1 MRCRRAWDR
10 TDGLS
15 SSPAVTDWAVDVI
28 TTLGYVG
35 LAALMLVEC
44 IFPPIPSEAILPFA
58 GFAVYDGEMT
68 FPLALAAATA
78 GSLIG
83 NLALYVAAR
92 RGGLAVVA
100 RHGHRVG
107 ATPERL
113 ARLESWMDRWG
124 SATVLVGR
132 AVPLARTTVSLPAGL
147 ARFPFW
153 RFVIL
158 TTIGSLVWN
167 GVLIGLGWALGES
180 WRDVEQAL
188 GPVSMAVVVILAGA
202 ALVLATVMF
211 RRRRL
216 QSRAG
221 D

>member
-1 MRCRRAWDR
+1 M
-10 TDGLS
+10 
-15 SSPAVTDWAVDVI
+15 TDWAVDVI

-35 LAALMLVEC
+35 LALLMLVEC

-58 GFAVYDGEMT
+58 GFAVYDGQMS
-68 FPLALAAATA
+68 FPLAVGAATA

-83 NLALYVAAR
+83 NVALYIAAR

-107 ATPERL
+107 ATPARL
-113 ARLESWMDRWG
+113 ARLEAWMDRWG

-147 ARFPFW
+147 AKFPFP
-153 RFVIL
+153 RFLVL

-167 GVLIGLGWALGES
+167 AVLIGLGWALGES
-180 WRDVEQAL
+180 WRDAEKAL
-188 GPVSMAVVVILAGA
+188 GPASMVVVLLLACGS
-202 ALVLATVMF
+202 LVLVALYY
-211 RRRRL
+211 RRRRA

-221 D
+221 A

>member
-1 MRCRRAWDR
+1 MR
-10 TDGLS
+10 
-15 SSPAVTDWAVDVI
+15 AVTDWAVQVI

-35 LAALMLVEC
+35 LALLMLVEC

-58 GFAVYDGEMT
+58 GFAVYDGEMS
-68 FPLALAAATA
+68 FPLALAAATV
-78 GSLIG
+78 GSLVG

-107 ATPERL
+107 ATPARL

-132 AVPLARTTVSLPAGL
+132 AIPLARTTVSLPAGL
-147 ARFPFW
+147 AKFPFW
-153 RFVIL
+153 RFVVL

-167 GVLIGLGWALGES
+167 AVLIGLGWALGES
-180 WRDVEQAL
+180 WRDVESAL
-188 GPVSMAVVVILAGA
+188 GPVSMAVLAAMACA
-202 ALVLATVMF
+202 ALLLAAVAV
-211 RRRRL
+211 RRRRRIAR
-216 QSRAG
+216 QRP
-221 D
+221 

>member
-1 MRCRRAWDR
+1 MHVV
-10 TDGLS
+10 S
-15 SSPAVTDWAVDVI
+15 EWAVEVI

-35 LAALMLVEC
+35 LALLMLVEC
-44 IFPPIPSEAILPFA
+44 VFPPIPSEAILPFA
-58 GFAVYDGEMT
+58 GFAVYDGEMS
-68 FPLALAAATA
+68 FSLALAAATA

-83 NLALYVAAR
+83 NLALYAAAR

-113 ARLESWMDRWG
+113 RRLEAWMDRWG

-132 AVPLARTTVSLPAGL
+132 AIPLARTTVSLPAGL

-153 RFVIL
+153 RFVAL

-167 GVLIGLGWALGES
+167 AVLIGLGWALGES
-180 WRDVEQAL
+180 WRDVEGAL
-188 GPVSMAVVVILAGA
+188 GSASLAVVALMACA
-202 ALVLATVMF
+202 ALALVAVAL
-211 RRRRL
+211 RRRRVA
-216 QSRAG
+216 R
-221 D
+221 DRP

>member
-1 MRCRRAWDR
+1 M
-10 TDGLS
+10 
-15 SSPAVTDWAVDVI
+15 TDWAVDVI

-44 IFPPIPSEAILPFA
+44 VFPPIPSEAILPFA

-113 ARLESWMDRWG
+113 ARLEAWMDRWG
-124 SATVLVGR
+124 AATVLVGR
-132 AVPLARTTVSLPAGL
+132 AIPLARTTVSLPAGL
-147 ARFPFW
+147 ARYPFW

-167 GVLIGLGWALGES
+167 GVLIGIGWALGES
-180 WRDVEQAL
+180 WRDVEEAM
-188 GPVSMAVVVILAGA
+188 GPVSMAVVV
-202 ALVLATVMF
+202 VLACAAAVLVTLAY

-216 QSRAG
+216 NGRAG
-221 D
+221 G

>member
-1 MRCRRAWDR
+1 M
-10 TDGLS
+10 
-15 SSPAVTDWAVDVI
+15 TDWAVNII

-35 LAALMLVEC
+35 LGVLMLVEC
-44 IFPPIPSEAILPFA
+44 VFPPIPSEAILPFA
-58 GFAVYDGEMT
+58 GFAVYDGEMS

-78 GSLIG
+78 GSLVG
-83 NLALYVAAR
+83 NLALYAAAR

-107 ATPERL
+107 ATPQRL
-113 ARLESWMDRWG
+113 ARLEAWMDRWG

-132 AVPLARTTVSLPAGL
+132 AIPLARTTVSLPAGL

-153 RFVIL
+153 RFVVL

-167 GVLIGLGWALGES
+167 AVLIGLGWALGES
-180 WRDVEQAL
+180 WRDVEAAL
-188 GPVSMAVVVILAGA
+188 GPVSLAAVVIMGCAL
-202 ALVLATVMF
+202 LVLATIAV

-216 QSRAG
+216 QNRTG
-221 D
+221 G

>member
-1 MRCRRAWDR
+1 MR
-10 TDGLS
+10 
-15 SSPAVTDWAVDVI
+15 AVTDWAVQVI

-35 LAALMLVEC
+35 LALLMLVEC

-58 GFAVYDGEMT
+58 GFAVYDGEMS

-83 NLALYVAAR
+83 NLALYLAAR

-107 ATPERL
+107 ATPARL

-132 AVPLARTTVSLPAGL
+132 AIPLARTTVSLPAGL
-147 ARFPFW
+147 AKFPFW
-153 RFVIL
+153 RFVVL

-167 GVLIGLGWALGES
+167 AVLIGLGWALGES
-180 WRDVEQAL
+180 WRDVESAL
-188 GPVSMAVVVILAGA
+188 GPASMAVLVLMTCA
-202 ALVLATVMF
+202 ALVLAAIAV
-211 RRRRL
+211 RRRRRTARE
-216 QSRAG
+216 SP
-221 D
+221 

>member
-1 MRCRRAWDR
+1 M
-10 TDGLS
+10 
-15 SSPAVTDWAVDVI
+15 TDWAVDVI

-44 IFPPIPSEAILPFA
+44 VFPPIPSEAILPFA

-83 NLALYVAAR
+83 NVALYVAAR

-113 ARLESWMDRWG
+113 ARLEAWMDRWG

-147 ARFPFW
+147 ARYPFG
-153 RFVIL
+153 RFVVL
-158 TTIGSLVWN
+158 TTIGSVVWN

-180 WRDVEQAL
+180 WREVEQAL
-188 GPVSMAVVVILAGA
+188 GPASMAVVVILAGA
-202 ALVLATVMF
+202 TVVLVTVAL
-211 RRRRL
+211 RRRRV
-216 QSRAG
+216 QGRAG

>member
-1 MRCRRAWDR
+1 M
-10 TDGLS
+10 
-15 SSPAVTDWAVDVI
+15 TDWVVDVI

-35 LAALMLVEC
+35 LAGLMLVEC
-44 IFPPIPSEAILPFA
+44 VFPPIPSEEILPFA

-68 FPLALAAATA
+68 VPLALAAATA
-78 GSLIG
+78 GSLVG
-83 NLALYVAAR
+83 NLALYFAAR

-124 SATVLVGR
+124 AATVLVGR
-132 AVPLARTTVSLPAGL
+132 AIPLARTTVSLPAGL
-147 ARFPFW
+147 ARYPFW

-167 GVLIGLGWALGES
+167 GVLIGIGWALGES

-188 GPVSMAVVVILAGA
+188 GPVSMAVVVVLACGA
-202 ALVLATVMF
+202 AVLVAMAY
-211 RRRRL
+211 RRRRIN
-216 QSRAG
+216 SRAEG
-221 D
+221 